1 MGVIAI
7 YVPIQL
13 VTINLSMLQYTYTKM
28 AATNVCNSPLNF
40 DITSEHYSNSN
51 ANVHNASQIY
61 CQKPHWAQWELWVT
75 TDICRFASH
84 CSLLLSWCVPTPQHG
99 LRWCHTR
106 PHTYVTLSGY
116 KYICTSHKNCSNRCV
131 HAQCSWNVCCR
142 AAWVQLLYI
151 CSHSRR
157 RRGPLARWSVIVC
170 LPGPSFCHRSSSRR
184 FERKQ
189 HLAHSTVP
197 TLLAQ
202 AHVMAQDDRC
212 SVNTTFAPDYRG
224 KLLTPLRGHTYTYI
238 LTMRRGQM
246 YIYIYVEDIHLWTA
260 HETDHQDPTQLQTV
274 P

>member
-142 AAWVQLLYI
+142 AGQPGCNYCTYVAT
-151 CSHSRR
+151 H
-157 RRGPLARWSVIVC
+157 GGEGAR
-170 LPGPSFCHRSSSRR
+170 
-184 FERKQ
+184 
-189 HLAHSTVP
+189 
-197 TLLAQ
+197 
-202 AHVMAQDDRC
+202 
-212 SVNTTFAPDYRG
+212 
-224 KLLTPLRGHTYTYI
+224 LRGEVWLFACLVLLFATGAALGDLRENNI
-238 LTMRRGQM
+238 
-246 YIYIYVEDIHLWTA
+246 
-260 HETDHQDPTQLQTV
+260 
-274 P
+274 